1 MKRLL
6 TLCLALS
13 LGGCAGKKAPEL
25 PQPVNGRCGIV
36 QDACLLGDPSGTGNI
51 TPPYGWM
58 CLGRYGGRN
67 DTCSVPIARIEE
79 DEVVAGQNALE
90 EKVKEAGP
98 LRGLLTVVDG
108 SITEPGYSHADRMKD
123 YILDMGIP
131 EENIHMSPIDLNW
144 IFIWGDNS
152 TVRENTLVFSFP
164 NTGYIGGASKENLDI
179 IREHNFLVVAAAGN
193 TETYGNRDVWY
204 PDHPYWKTGVYEWKN
219 NFVTFATGKVILA
232 KYADRDENN
241 GNIIPNEHN
250 VKCGMAKEYCY
261 SIMFASPRISGY
273 LGIGTSSASVRLGAL
288 AFYLFQLWDTPREV
302 VNVLNVCAEDVGA
315 PGIDEEYGRGVVS
328 VVCDTVQNRERK
340 AVASSMQVSNWS
352 SPVMAE
358 MTGEYD
364 RHLVPQ
370 SLSPRSSPA
379 RFRPFYR
386 VRGNDTESFT
396 GHLGGRFSLR
406 GTDLFVSGG
415 TTYSPLGIHS
425 SLRSSAR
432 TPFMEFG
439 AGRSL
444 FSRNGHSV
452 LLLGTYGYGEG
463 GNLSAHAGRLGVRYD
478 RHFGPAVLSLRAL
491 YRRVQGH
498 LGIPG
503 HRKAG
508 ADPVPFA
515 DDTPEVFLSFSLGG
529 RVH

>member
-1 MKRLL
+1 
-6 TLCLALS
+6 
-13 LGGCAGKKAPEL
+13 
-25 PQPVNGRCGIV
+25 
-36 QDACLLGDPSGTGNI
+36 
-51 TPPYGWM
+51 
-58 CLGRYGGRN
+58 
-67 DTCSVPIARIEE
+67 
-79 DEVVAGQNALE
+79 
-90 EKVKEAGP
+90 
-98 LRGLLTVVDG
+98 
-108 SITEPGYSHADRMKD
+108 
-123 YILDMGIP
+123 
-131 EENIHMSPIDLNW
+131 MSPVDLDR
-144 IFIWGDNS
+144 IFISEYDPA
-152 TVRENTLVFSFP
+152 VRENTLVFSFP
-164 NTGYIGGASKENLDI
+164 NTAFIGGVSKENLGI
-179 IREHNFLVVAAAGN
+179 IRGNNFLVVAAAGN
-193 TETYGNRDVWY
+193 TETSDNRRDLWY
-204 PDHPYWKTGVYEWKN
+204 PDHPTWKSGVVEWEN
-219 NFVTFATGKVILA
+219 SFVTFATGKVILA

-261 SIMFASPRISGY
+261 SIMIPLSG
-273 LGIGTSSASVRLGAL
+273 GTGTSSASVRLGAL

-315 PGIDEEYGRGVVS
+315 PGIDEEYGRGIVS

-370 SLSPRSSPA
+370 SLSTESSPI

-515 DDTPEVFLSFSLGG
+515 DDTPEVFLSFSLGRASPLSGG
-529 RVH
+529 RQQEPRVRAGGFHRGRRSRQPCPLLPQRPPGTSATDSATLSTASVRCADASADAPLADGETSFRAGA

>member
-1 MKRLL
+1 MKYLL
-6 TLCLALS
+6 MLCLALS
-13 LGGCAGKKAPEL
+13 LGGCAGKKVPEP
-25 PQPVNGRCGIV
+25 PQPVNGWCDTV
-36 QDACLLGDPSGTGNI
+36 QDACLLGDPSSTGE
-51 TPPYGWM
+51 TSPPYGWM
-58 CLGRYGGRN
+58 CLGRYGGEN
-67 DTCSVPIARIEE
+67 DICSVPTARIER
-79 DEVVAGQNALE
+79 DEVFAGQNALE
-90 EKVKEAGP
+90 EKVRTEG
-98 LRGLLTVVDG
+98 LLWGLLTILDWTRN
-108 SITEPGYSHADRMKD
+108 SDDPSHANAMERTA
-123 YILDMGIP
+123 LNMGVP
-131 EENIHMSPIDLNW
+131 QENIAVLGEDKLFLSSDKWRNL
-144 IFIWGDNS
+144 
-152 TVRENTLVFSFP
+152 REKT
-164 NTGYIGGASKENLDI
+164 
-179 IREHNFLVVAAAGN
+179 RVAALPTAWAAFPVLEEVPFIRQNNILFVASAGN
-193 TETYGNRDVWY
+193 TDSVGSGSRDLWY
-204 PDHPYWKTGVYEWKN
+204 PDHPWWGGNLSSFREAMEK
-219 NFVTFATGKVILA
+219 FSTGKVILA
-232 KYADRDENN
+232 TYVDKTPEGKVVPYDE
-241 GNIIPNEHN
+241 
-250 VKCGMAKEYCY
+250 VVRCGMAKEFCY
-261 SIMFASPRISGY
+261 SVIQPNSNTPARSGD
-273 LGIGTSSASVRLGAL
+273 GSGTSAASVQLGAL
-288 AFYLFQLWDTPREV
+288 TFYLFQLWDTPQEV
-302 VNVLNVCAEDVGA
+302 VNVLNVCAEDVGV
-315 PGIDEEYGRGVVS
+315 PGIDEEYGRGIVS

-340 AVASSMQVSNWS
+340 AVVSSMQVSNWS

-386 VRGNDTESFT
+386 VRGNDTKSFT

-406 GTDLFVSGG
+406 GTNLFVSGG
-415 TTYSPLGIHS
+415 TAYSPLGIHS
-425 SLRSSAR
+425 PLRSSTR

-503 HRKAG
+503 HREAG
-508 ADPVPFA
+508 VDSVPFA

-529 RVH
+529 